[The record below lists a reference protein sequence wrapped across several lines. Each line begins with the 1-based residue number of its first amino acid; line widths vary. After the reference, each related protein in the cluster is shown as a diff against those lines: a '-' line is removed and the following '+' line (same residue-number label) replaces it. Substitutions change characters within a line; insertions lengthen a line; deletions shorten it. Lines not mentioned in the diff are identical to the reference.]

1 MSTDVSETPLF
12 AEIAG
17 EQAERVLALIADPP
31 PPSSTQQLLERYPSK
46 T

>member
-1 MSTDVSETPLF
+1 MSTDVADTPLF

-17 EQAERVLALIADPP
+17 EQAERVLALISDPP
-31 PPSSTQQLLERYPSK
+31 PPSSIQELLARYPTK

>member
-1 MSTDVSETPLF
+1 MSTDVTETPLF

-17 EQAERVLALIADPP
+17 DQAERILALIADPP
-31 PPSSTQQLLERYPSK
+31 PPSSIQELLERYPSK